1 MCVVTREKLPK
12 RDLIRVVLFD
22 GKISVDVTGKQNGRG
37 CYMKKDEAVIE
48 LAKKNK
54 VNVIITPYDTF
65 KTARTII
72 LSNPIKNI
80 RRAASAVC
88 FNTQDYLSDF
98 LDISNKLKHTNY
110 PLLNNNGYL
119 FC

>member
-22 GKISVDVTGKQNGRG
+22 GKISVDVTGKQNGRR

-54 VNVIITPYDTF
+54 VLNKVFEMTVDDEIYEE
-65 KTARTII
+65 
-72 LSNPIKNI
+72 IKKSI
-80 RRAASAVC
+80 
-88 FNTQDYLSDF
+88 
-98 LDISNKLKHTNY
+98 
-110 PLLNNNGYL
+110 
-119 FC
+119 

>member
-1 MCVVTREKLPK
+1 MKKVPYRMCVVTREKLPK

-54 VNVIITPYDTF
+54 VLNKVFEMTVDDEIYEE
-65 KTARTII
+65 
-72 LSNPIKNI
+72 IKKSI
-80 RRAASAVC
+80 
-88 FNTQDYLSDF
+88 
-98 LDISNKLKHTNY
+98 
-110 PLLNNNGYL
+110 
-119 FC
+119 

>member
-37 CYMKKDEAVIE
+37 YYMKKDEAVIE

-54 VNVIITPYDTF
+54 VLNKVFEMTVDDEIYEE
-65 KTARTII
+65 
-72 LSNPIKNI
+72 IKKSI
-80 RRAASAVC
+80 
-88 FNTQDYLSDF
+88 
-98 LDISNKLKHTNY
+98 
-110 PLLNNNGYL
+110 
-119 FC
+119 